1 MGPRAAGARSPRLTH
16 RQMNHSSLQLQR
28 ITLRVRNLEQS
39 VDFYTRVLGFV
50 TGNRQSASARLGVA
64 PEAAPILELTA
75 DATLTTPA
83 PDEAGLF
90 HAALLL
96 PDRPALGAW
105 LRHAADAG
113 IRFQGFADH
122 GVSEAIYFSD
132 PDGNGLEFYVD
143 RPRERWPH
151 AADGELAMVTEP
163 LDLPGLLATAP
174 AEQPQP
180 LAGAQWG
187 HLHLRV
193 TNLDRSD
200 RFYREALGMQL
211 MQGTFPGARFLAAD
225 GYHHHLGLNT
235 WGRPARPANTRTTGL
250 ANATFACSGATN
262 PELRQDP
269 DGIGFEIVPLK

>member
-1 MGPRAAGARSPRLTH
+1 
-16 RQMNHSSLQLQR
+16 MNPHSLQLQR
-28 ITLRVRNLEQS
+28 ITLRVRDLAVS

-50 TGNRQSASARLGVA
+50 AGNRQAASARLGVA
-64 PEAAPILELTA
+64 PGAESILELTA
-75 DATLTTPA
+75 DASLTAPA

-105 LRHAADAG
+105 LRHAAEAG

-163 LDLPGLLATAP
+163 LDLPDLLATAP
-174 AEQPQP
+174 AAQPQP
-180 LAGAQWG
+180 LTGARWG

-200 RFYREALGMQL
+200 RCYREALGMQL
-211 MQGTFPGARFLAAD
+211 MQGSFPGARFLAAD
-225 GYHHHLGLNT
+225 GYHHHLGLNI
-235 WGRPARPANTRTTGL
+235 WGRPARPANPRATGL
-250 ANATFACSGATN
+250 ATATFAVASVTQ
-262 PELRQDP
+262 PELMQDP
-269 DGIGFEIVPLK
+269 DGIAFERVPPG